1 MNWCAASR
9 SNKNGGQQIDMK
21 AFDEVVG
28 AVIASYG
35 LKQSLKLFRKSTPA
49 WPARNNIDLYSR
61 TRLSTAKQSDYF
73 NGRILRY
80 NFLAVLR
87 PKLRSDQ
94 STRRMRS
101 NAPDWIPD
109 HFKS

>member
-1 MNWCAASR
+1 M
-9 SNKNGGQQIDMK
+9 GGQQIDMK

-28 AVIASYG
+28 AVKASYG
-35 LKQSLKLFRKSTPA
+35 LKQLLKSFRTSTLA
-49 WPARNNIDLYSR
+49 WPVLNNVDLHSR
-61 TRLSTAKQSDYF
+61 RWFSTAKQNDYL

-80 NFLAVLR
+80 NSLAVLR

-94 STRRMRS
+94 STRRMQS